1 MNIKTRISNLV
12 IILRSFLANRLFVFP
27 YSTSVK
33 TKSIAVRAEDV
44 LRLGDGEFLNDTI
57 IEFGLK

>member
-1 MNIKTRISNLV
+1 V
-12 IILRSFLANRLFVFP
+12 YP
-27 YSTSVK
+27 YAASPKS
-33 TKSIAVRAEDV
+33 KSIAVRAEDV